1 MPSGDDSRLTGPP
14 TRHQSEQHEQGEG
27 VGGEAGRHQSH
38 GHQSSSNH
46 DGDPRGQEVVDYPR
60 YRACGQE
67 FVDYTRYGAC
77 GQEILIIPATGACG
91 QKGLWVSTQRRRG
104 GGE

>member
-38 GHQSSSNH
+38 GHQSSANH

-60 YRACGQE
+60 YRACGQK
-67 FVDYTRYGAC
+67 
-77 GQEILIIPATGACG
+77 ILIIPATGPVG
-91 QKGLWVSTQRRRG
+91 RRLLIIPATGPVDSRF
-104 GGE
+104 